1 MKNSGAPQPLRAV
14 RRSAHNLPLQLTSF
28 IGRERAM
35 VEVKRWLAKARL
47 LTLTGAG
54 GCGKTRLALEVAA
67 RRVADFA
74 EGVWLVELASLSD
87 ESLVPRAVA
96 SALGIPEQPG
106 RALTETLADE
116 LEPKAILGI
125 RE

>member
-1 MKNSGAPQPLRAV
+1 MKLVP
-14 RRSAHNLPLQLTSF
+14 HNLPIQLTSF
-28 IGRERAM
+28 IGRERAI

-67 RRVADFA
+67 KRVADFE
-74 EGVWLVELASLSD
+74 EGVWLVELVSLSD
-87 ESLVPRAVA
+87 ESLVPRAVV
-96 SALGIPEQPG
+96 SALGLSEDLG
-106 RALTETLADE
+106 RARIETLADE